1 MHDAVLPLASVVVQ
15 ITDVIPIGKV
25 VELKLLVVEAT
36 AQLSA
41 VTGVPSD
48 ATVAVHDPATTFAV
62 ILAGHV
68 MVGLILSITVT
79 VCEQVAVFPLPSVTV
94 QITVLAPMEYVV
106 DG

>member
-1 MHDAVLPLASVVVQ
+1 MPVKGESAEVAPLIIHDNPL
-15 ITDVIPIGKV
+15 T
-25 VELKLLVVEAT
+25 E
-36 AQLSA
+36 QLSDT
-41 VTGVPSD
+41 TGFEVATEALQLLSPSD
-48 ATVAVHDPATTFAV
+48 AV
-62 ILAGHV
+62 IEEGHV